1 MPLGD
6 LTEALRLAEF
16 WTGGL
21 ITTVTQKGSTVSLS
35 DGGEPRTLS
44 MEDLRNKLNAQA
56 VCLTPK
62 RYPVD
67 APNGKPYPQTVPS
80 KWATVRQE
88 GNDAVI
94 SGRGWGHGVGM
105 VQWGLKGKA
114 ERGMTYAQ
122 MLSFYYGGLKPV
134 KRSEPDKI
142 RVGLAVNLEEITIE
156 RLGDVRVDGAS
167 FPDGPVR
174 ITGGQAL
181 TVAPGDPIAQRLR
194 LEKLIVTPPP
204 GPGLPATVNFEL
216 SAPAKVHLEFSGP
229 AAPPP
234 TPEEPRES
242 GLQAYS
248 WSPATA
254 GLPLADYQLT
264 VVASDGVDTVR
275 SQPLDLL
282 LATPSPSP
290 SVTPAP
296 SPRATPSPSKDSGS
310 AGLNW
315 PLIGAA
321 AALLIL
327 AATTAIVL
335 ALRRTPG

>member
-1 MPLGD
+1 MPLAD
-6 LTEALRLAEF
+6 LTEALRLAKF
-16 WTGGL
+16 WTDGA

-35 DGGEPRTLS
+35 DGAQPKTLS
-44 MEDLRNKLNAQA
+44 IEDLRNKLNAQA

-62 RYPVD
+62 RYPTD
-67 APNGKPYPQTVPS
+67 APNGRPYPQTVPS

-88 GNDAVI
+88 GQVAVI

-114 ERGMTYAQ
+114 DRGMSYGE

-134 KRSEPDKI
+134 KRPEPDKV

-156 RLGDVRVDGAS
+156 RRGDVRVDGAS
-167 FPDGPVR
+167 FPEGPVR
-174 ITGGQAL
+174 ITGGKAL
-181 TVAPGDPIAQRLR
+181 TVSPSEPIPERLR

-204 GPGLPATVNFEL
+204 GPGLPATFNFEL
-216 SAPAKVHLEFSGP
+216 SAPAKVHLEFAEP
-229 AAPPP
+229 ALPA
-234 TPEEPRES
+234 TPEEPRDR
-242 GLQAYS
+242 GLQTYA
-248 WSPATA
+248 WNPTAA
-254 GLPLADYQLT
+254 GLPLADYRVT

-290 SVTPAP
+290 SPTPAA
-296 SPRATPSPSKDSGS
+296 SPRPTPSPSQDAGS
-310 AGLNW
+310 TGLNW

-327 AATTAIVL
+327 AASAAVVL
-335 ALRRTPG
+335 TLRRLPG